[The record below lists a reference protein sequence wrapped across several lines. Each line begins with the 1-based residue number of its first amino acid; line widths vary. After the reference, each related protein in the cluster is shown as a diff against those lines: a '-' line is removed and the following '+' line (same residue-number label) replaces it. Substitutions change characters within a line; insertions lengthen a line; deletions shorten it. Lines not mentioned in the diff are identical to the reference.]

1 MRTKKYAKL
10 HNRCSQ
16 ILELIERAES
26 MELSNKNALNYQSK
40 LRYVDQ
46 NDYLISQYQIA
57 VQKYKAIKERL
68 ISWYADCMLRLNS
81 EVFEWM
87 EKKIEAE
94 SSLPKL
100 PKYCKDAFGRNRD
113 IKISN

>member
-1 MRTKKYAKL
+1 
-10 HNRCSQ
+10 
-16 ILELIERAES
+16 